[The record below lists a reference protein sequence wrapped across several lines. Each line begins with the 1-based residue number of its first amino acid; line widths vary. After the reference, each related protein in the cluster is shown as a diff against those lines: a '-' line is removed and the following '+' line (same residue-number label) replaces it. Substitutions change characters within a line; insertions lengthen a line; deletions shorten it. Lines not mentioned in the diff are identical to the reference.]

1 MAIVKKLTRYGDSRG
16 VILPKTFLDQ
26 LGIDEHEEVELS
38 LQGDHIVV
46 APHRHATTAE
56 FKAALDRVVTK
67 RRGLLKR
74 LAKR

>member
-16 VILPKTFLDQ
+16 VILPKAFLDQ

-46 APHRHATTAE
+46 APHRHATAAE
-56 FKAALDRVVTK
+56 FDAATERIVVK
-67 RRGLLKR
+67 RRGMLKR